1 MQTSMM
7 NMRTMNKKVPL
18 RTCII
23 TREKLPKKDLIRI
36 VKNKDGEVQLDLEFK
51 LNGRGAYI
59 KKDKKVIAKAIEKNQ
74 IQRALK
80 IKQIPESILV
90 EIKKQIT

>member
-7 NMRTMNKKVPL
+7 NMRTMNKKIPL

-23 TREKLPKKDLIRI
+23 TREKLPKNDLIRI
-36 VKNKDGEVQLDLEFK
+36 VKNKDGKVQLDLDFK

-59 KKDKKVIAKAIEKNQ
+59 KKDKKVIDKAIEKNQ

-80 IKQIPESILV
+80 IKTIPPSILV
-90 EIKKQIT
+90 EIKKI

>member
-23 TREKLPKKDLIRI
+23 TREKLPKNDLIRI
-36 VKNKDGEVQLDLEFK
+36 VKNKDGKVQLDLDFK

-59 KKDKKVIAKAIEKNQ
+59 KKDKKVLTKAIEKNQ

-80 IKQIPESILV
+80 IKTIPESILA
-90 EIKKQIT
+90 EIKKI

>member
-1 MQTSMM
+1 MQISIM

-23 TREKLPKKDLIRI
+23 TREKLPKNELIRI
-36 VKNKDGEVQLDLEFK
+36 VKDNQGNIQIDSTFK

-59 KKDKKVIAKAIEKNQ
+59 KKDKKVLQKAIKTNQ

-80 IKQIPESILV
+80 TKELPQSILE
-90 EIKKQIT
+90 EIKNI